1 MTDVD
6 VLVVGGGPV
15 GLASA
20 IEARLA
26 GLTVALVEPRDGDI
40 DKACGEG
47 LMPGALP
54 LLARLGVD
62 PDGMPL
68 RGVSYRT
75 ETRRADHLFRSGEGR
90 GVRRT
95 TLHRALADRATE
107 LGITRVAARVEAV
120 LQTNSTVTAA
130 GLTARYLLAGDGL
143 HSSVRRQVGLERAV
157 RGSRRFGLRRHFAV
171 APWNDLIEVH
181 WTREAEV
188 YITPIAPDLTGVAVL
203 GPPRTDFDTA
213 VEEVSELAERLA
225 GVDAVTEVRGAGPFR
240 QRAKARTAGRV
251 LLVGD
256 ASGYVDAITGEG
268 LRLGFEQAAVAV
280 AAVADDTPTRYEREW
295 RRVTRDFR
303 VLTHGLVA
311 AAGSPLRGGIV
322 PAASALPGLYGAI
335 VERLAR

>member
-26 GLTVALVEPRDGDI
+26 GLTVALVEPRDGDV

-181 WTREAEV
+181 WTRDAEV

-311 AAGSPLRGGIV
+311 AAGSPLRDGIV